1 MSSSCKNILNSDEF
15 SWPTS
20 LGTAIIDPSHP
31 IAQGPVLVGTNLYC
45 LFSRRSL
52 RMTALMRNSWECGH
66 GLCHL
71 WDQRLIM
78 IMGGMNIQLVPTIG
92 SDAPIYNFQLGMIAT
107 FMESMCSRWPCHF
120 HAGDGEVCVSS
131 PNLRLQETARRRDGR
146 CPQGAARWCQN
157 GMYKGTFYQFIIP

>member
-1 MSSSCKNILNSDEF
+1 MYCFPAITSD
-15 SWPTS
+15 
-20 LGTAIIDPSHP
+20 D
-31 IAQGPVLVGTNLYC
+31 GPNDEKMMGMWAWIMPPMGPAV
-45 LFSRRSL
+45 
-52 RMTALMRNSWECGH
+52 
-66 GLCHL
+66 
-71 WDQRLIM
+71 DIM

-157 GMYKGTFYQFIIP
+157 GMYKGTFYQFIIPESYNYVS